1 MTTTIHSLLPAT
13 LALSLLLGGCASTS
27 SSVSLDELTR
37 HTWSLVSATDADGK
51 PDTALTAGDRAPI
64 ALSFHPDRMGVSNA
78 CNGMGGDY
86 QVEDDTLKVGNLM
99 QTMMAC
105 EPVLMAREDAIKKR
119 LQQPLRMEM
128 NGTASQLLMRNDAG
142 VMVFKPSTDKTER

>member
-1 MTTTIHSLLPAT
+1 MTATIRHLLPAT
-13 LALSLLLGGCASTS
+13 LALSLMLGGCASTS
-27 SSVSLDELTR
+27 SSVSVDELTR
-37 HTWSLVSATDADGK
+37 HTWSLASATDADGK
-51 PDTALTAGDRAPI
+51 PDTALTGGDKAPI
-64 ALSFHPDRMGVSNA
+64 ALSFHPDRIGISNA

-119 LQQPLRMEM
+119 LQQPLRMEIDE
-128 NGTASQLLMRNDAG
+128 NTSQLLMRNEAG
-142 VMVFKPSTDKTER
+142 VMVFKPNSEQADR